1 MKKHLTM
8 NITLVQSALYWENI
22 EKNLSS
28 FEEKLNNIGQTD
40 LIILP
45 EMFSTGFSMNAS
57 ALAESMD
64 GAAVN
69 WMRKTAAKKNSA
81 ITGSLIIREGGK
93 FYNRLIFMRPDGSLE
108 QYDKKHLFT
117 MAKEEETYTAGT
129 EKIII
134 DYLGWKICP
143 LICYDL
149 RFPIWNRNLED
160 YDLAIYVANWPDRRS
175 YHWRSLL
182 TARAIENQCY
192 VAAVNRVGT
201 DGKDLYYS
209 GHSSLIDPTGE
220 AIYQKADAEDIQQ
233 IDLNKEYLIE
243 IRTKLPFLKDRDNLL

>member
-1 MKKHLTM
+1 M

-57 ALAESMD
+57 AVAESMD
-64 GAAVN
+64 GTAVN

-220 AIYQKADAEDIQQ
+220 LIYQKADAEDIQQ
-233 IDLNKEYLIE
+233 FDLNKEYLIE
-243 IRTKLPFLKDRDNLL
+243 IRTKLPFLKDRDNL

>member
-1 MKKHLTM
+1 M

-57 ALAESMD
+57 AVAESMD
-64 GAAVN
+64 GTAVD

-220 AIYQKADAEDIQQ
+220 LIYQKADAEDIQQ
-233 IDLNKEYLIE
+233 FDLNKEYLIE

>member
-57 ALAESMD
+57 AVAESMD
-64 GAAVN
+64 GTAVN

-93 FYNRLIFMRPDGSLE
+93 FYNRLIFMRPDGSFE
-108 QYDKKHLFT
+108 QYNKKHLFT

>member
-1 MKKHLTM
+1 M

-57 ALAESMD
+57 AVAESMD
-64 GAAVN
+64 GTAVN
-69 WMRKTAAKKNSA
+69 WMRKTAAKKNCA
-81 ITGSLIIREGGK
+81 ITGSLIIREGEK
-93 FYNRLIFMRPDGSLE
+93 FFNRLIFMRPDGSFE

-182 TARAIENQCY
+182 TARAVENQCY

-209 GHSSLIDPTGE
+209 GHSSLIDPAGE
-220 AIYQKADAEDIQQ
+220 VIYQKADAEEIQQ
-233 IDLNKEYLIE
+233 FDLNKEYLIE

>member
-1 MKKHLTM
+1 M

-57 ALAESMD
+57 AVAESMD
-64 GAAVN
+64 GTAVN

-93 FYNRLIFMRPDGSLE
+93 FYNRLIFMRPDGSFE

-129 EKIII
+129 EKIIF

-220 AIYQKADAEDIQQ
+220 LIYQKADAEDIQQ
-233 IDLNKEYLIE
+233 FDLNKEYLIE

>member
-1 MKKHLTM
+1 M
-8 NITLVQSALYWENI
+8 NITLVQSQLYWEDI
-22 EKNLSS
+22 EKNLSNL
-28 FEEKLNNIGQTD
+28 EQKLETVEQTD

-45 EMFSTGFSMNAS
+45 EMFSTGFSMNAA
-57 ALAESMD
+57 ALAETMEGS
-64 GAAVN
+64 ALN
-69 WMRKTAAKKNSA
+69 WMRKTAAKKHA
-81 ITGSLIIREGGK
+81 VITGSLIIKEDDK
-93 FYNRLIFMRPDGSLE
+93 FYNRLIFMRPDGSFD
-108 QYDKKHLFT
+108 QYDKKHLFS
-117 MAKEEETYTAGT
+117 MAREEETYTAGT
-129 EKIII
+129 AKIII
-134 DYLGWKICP
+134 EYLGWKICP

-209 GHSSLIDPTGE
+209 GYSSLIDPAGE
-220 AIYQKADAEDIQQ
+220 ILYQRADSEDIQQ
-233 IDLNKEYLIE
+233 FDISLEHLKEV
-243 IRTKLPFLKDRDNLL
+243 RTKLPFLKDRDDLH